1 MFGTRWFVRS
11 LATVAALGLA
21 SAPASAQFG
30 IVGQKGKKA
39 AAVQPQQPAKGN
51 PIVIPAG
58 PKVPQAGIP
67 RQPQANRPVVQPS
80 INSFPGFPTYPA
92 ANPWNPALTN
102 PFAYQGFTNPINS
115 PVLNPRGFN
124 PFFNNNPLVN
134 NNPLIRN
141 PLVANPLVNNNP
153 FINNNPFVN
162 PLANPFIANPLL
174 ANPFAPNPFAVN
186 PLVNNPFAPN
196 PLAVNPL
203 VNNPFAPNPLLNN
216 PFAVNQAVGFAP
228 QVPAHQPGT
237 LVYKGPNTFV
247 NNATGAVIQPVT
259 GTTFADGTTYYR
271 PTGIELPNFNVGV
284 FTPYIW

>member
-1 MFGTRWFVRS
+1 MFAATRWSVRT

-30 IVGQKGKKA
+30 VVIPNAKKA
-39 AAVQPQQPAKGN
+39 PQPVKANQ
-51 PIVIPAG
+51 VVVPAG
-58 PKVPQAGIP
+58 PKVPQAGVP
-67 RQPQANRPVVQPS
+67 RQPQANRPVLQPS
-80 INSFPGFPTYPA
+80 VNSFPGFPTYPA
-92 ANPWNPALTN
+92 ANPWNPALNN
-102 PFAYQGFTNPINS
+102 PFASQGFTNPL
-115 PVLNPRGFN
+115 VNPRPFN
-124 PFFNNNPLVN
+124 PLFNPLVN

-153 FINNNPFVN
+153 FVN

-174 ANPFAPNPFAVN
+174 ANP
-186 PLVNNPFAPN
+186 
-196 PLAVNPL
+196 LAINPL

-228 QVPAHQPGT
+228 PVPAHQPGT

-247 NNATGAVIQPVT
+247 NNATGAVVQPVT

-271 PTGIELPNFNVGV
+271 PTGIDLPNFNIGV